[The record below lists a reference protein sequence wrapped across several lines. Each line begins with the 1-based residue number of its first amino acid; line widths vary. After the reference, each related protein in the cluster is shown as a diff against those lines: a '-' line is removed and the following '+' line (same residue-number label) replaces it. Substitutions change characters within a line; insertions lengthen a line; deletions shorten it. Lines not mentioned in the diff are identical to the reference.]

1 MGQLLILIQ
10 VEDVLLIVGTL
21 SEKAWRNDTDRYSL
35 AHCCSAELLCF
46 TEVLLTCGDMN
57 VYITNLSLHRKPL
70 QDFVF
75 WRHLGVIFSK
85 TPVNKFAGLVLQFVF
100 FKKGFLSL
108 EKMREKLVYL
118 YPLTPTHIPKV
129 PTRWKTII

>member
-1 MGQLLILIQ
+1 
-10 VEDVLLIVGTL
+10 
-21 SEKAWRNDTDRYSL
+21 
-35 AHCCSAELLCF
+35 
-46 TEVLLTCGDMN
+46 MN

-100 FKKGFLSL
+100 LKKGFLSL
-108 EKMREKLVYL
+108 EKNERKMSL
-118 YPLTPTHIPKV
+118 PIPTNSSTHTQSSNTV
-129 PTRWKTII
+129 ENNC